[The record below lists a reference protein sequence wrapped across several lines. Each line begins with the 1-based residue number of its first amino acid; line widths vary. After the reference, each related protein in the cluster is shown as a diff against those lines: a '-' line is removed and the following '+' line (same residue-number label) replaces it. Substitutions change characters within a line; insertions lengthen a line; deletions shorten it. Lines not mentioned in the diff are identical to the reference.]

1 MDKVVQ
7 QVAAGAEESASTAE
21 QMSAQALQ
29 MNQIVDELGGLVNGR
44 RRETKAPGKAARAA
58 AARPARAAGALN
70 VRIDQGARKTGK
82 PDPENVIPLE
92 SADIKGF

>member
-1 MDKVVQ
+1 VVQ

-92 SADIKGF
+92 IADIKGF

>member
-21 QMSAQALQ
+21 QMSAQAQQ

-44 RRETKAPGKAARAA
+44 RRKTKAPDKAAGRW
-58 AARPARAAGALN
+58 RSGRRGCGPLYTN
-70 VRIDQGARKTGK
+70 VDQGTRKTRSRIRRK
-82 PDPENVIPLE
+82 
-92 SADIKGF
+92 